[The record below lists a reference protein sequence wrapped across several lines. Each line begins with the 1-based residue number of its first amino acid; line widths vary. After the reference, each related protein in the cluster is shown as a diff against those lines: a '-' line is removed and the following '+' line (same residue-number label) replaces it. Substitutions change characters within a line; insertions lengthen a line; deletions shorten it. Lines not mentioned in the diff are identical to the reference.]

1 MIWFLKPL
9 KFPKQFNQ
17 KPYLPFLECISC
29 LTLTPYQPLISSHHV
44 KTRQLICR
52 ATYLTGF
59 HMVGVS
65 SVNELMAELGKQTE
79 RNNRNYKILQAKDK
93 NKKPEYFVYVF
104 VGSLMTDYR
113 WTDDLLKM
121 KDNQLYIWGLTN
133 TL

>member
-1 MIWFLKPL
+1 
-9 KFPKQFNQ
+9 
-17 KPYLPFLECISC
+17 
-29 LTLTPYQPLISSHHV
+29 
-44 KTRQLICR
+44 
-52 ATYLTGF
+52 
-59 HMVGVS
+59 MVGVL